1 MPRDA
6 EQWLAERGIERD
18 PIRVDPAPPPPAD
31 PASMPPAGRAGEDA
45 GGARPA
51 PTGAPSASEQHPAGE
66 QRPADG
72 DPAPVVS
79 ARQAQHLAVQ
89 SAADAALLEGERA
102 SQADPGQR
110 HLEDDVAEAVAYVR
124 RSASAAPQSE
134 GRLRDKLEQRGWPE
148 VVVEQA
154 LERARRERLVDD
166 GAMAAALV
174 EERRAKGHAP
184 ARIRRDL
191 RARGFTDAVLDP
203 LLAPAEAED
212 PEAAAF
218 AVAQGKA
225 AALSGADAET
235 AFRRV
240 AAYVARRGYP
250 DGLARKVAR
259 EAVFAARDAERAAG
273 H

>member
-6 EQWLAERGIERD
+6 ERWLAERGIERD
-18 PIRVDPAPPPPAD
+18 PIRVDPAPPPQDDVDPGPA
-31 PASMPPAGRAGEDA
+31 
-45 GGARPA
+45 
-51 PTGAPSASEQHPAGE
+51 
-66 QRPADG
+66 
-72 DPAPVVS
+72 VS
-79 ARQAQHLAVQ
+79 GRQAQDLAGQ

-102 SQADPGQR
+102 SQADPGER

-134 GRLRDKLEQRGWPE
+134 GRLRDKLGKRGWPD

-184 ARIRRDL
+184 ARIRQDL

-203 LLAPAEAED
+203 LLASAEAED

-225 AALSGADAET
+225 AGLSGTDAET

>member
-6 EQWLAERGIERD
+6 EKWLAERGVERD
-18 PIRVDPAPPPPAD
+18 PIRIAPTATPQD
-31 PASMPPAGRAGEDA
+31 ESGDGTEAGEASPAEAPGPTDGRPRSAAVLEDDA
-45 GGARPA
+45 GSGP
-51 PTGAPSASEQHPAGE
+51 
-66 QRPADG
+66 
-72 DPAPVVS
+72 PVS
-79 ARQAQHLAVQ
+79 SKQAQHLAAQ
-89 SAADAALLEGERA
+89 AASDAALLEDERA
-102 SQADPGQR
+102 SQADPTKR
-110 HLEDDVAEAVAYVR
+110 HLEDDVAEAMAYVR

-134 GRLRDKLEQRGWPE
+134 GRLRGKLEQRGWPG
-148 VVVEQA
+148 VVIDQA

-166 GAMAAALV
+166 AAMAAALV

-191 RARGFTDAVLDP
+191 RARGFTDDVLEP
-203 LLAPAEAED
+203 LLASAEAED

-218 AVAQGKA
+218 AVAQRKA
-225 AALSGADAET
+225 SGLSGVEAET

-259 EAVFAARDAERAAG
+259 EAVFAARDAERTAG

>member
-6 EQWLAERGIERD
+6 EKWLAERGVERD
-18 PIRVDPAPPPPAD
+18 PIRIDPSATPQDEAGDIPQAGQASPAD
-31 PASMPPAGRAGEDA
+31 APGPADAGPRAGA
-45 GGARPA
+45 A
-51 PTGAPSASEQHPAGE
+51 PENETGTGPG
-66 QRPADG
+66 
-72 DPAPVVS
+72 VS
-79 ARQAQHLAVQ
+79 SRQAQDLAAQ
-89 SAADAALLEGERA
+89 AAADAALLEDERA
-102 SQADPGQR
+102 SQADPAKR
-110 HLEDDVAEAVAYVR
+110 HLEDDVAEAMAYVR

-134 GRLRDKLEQRGWPE
+134 GRLRGKLEQRDWPAA
-148 VVVEQA
+148 VIDQA
-154 LERARRERLVDD
+154 LARARRERLVDD
-166 GAMAAALV
+166 DAMAAALV

-191 RARGFTDAVLDP
+191 QARGFTADVLEP
-203 LLAPAEAED
+203 LLASAEAED

-225 AALSGADAET
+225 AGLSGVEAET

-259 EAVFAARDAERAAG
+259 EAVFAARDEERTAG